1 MALGYVHLGL
11 GGDFHGPKVAHD
23 FFFFFPHDFLIK
35 GFEGF
40 CAALWRVFQVVLVV
54 KSSLANAR
62 DIRDTTL
69 IPGSG
74 RSPRGGHDNPL
85 Q

>member
-1 MALGYVHLGL
+1 MLLY
-11 GGDFHGPKVAHD
+11 GGSS
-23 FFFFFPHDFLIK
+23 
-35 GFEGF
+35 
-40 CAALWRVFQVVLVV
+40 QVVLVV

-74 RSPRGGHDNPL
+74 GSPRGGRDNPL